1 MTEKPVAI
9 SMLLPTR
16 GRTTSLKTSLLTL
29 AELAD
34 DPHSIE
40 MLLAFDDDD
49 TASYAWF
56 AANIAPR
63 LDEIGVRYTAMGF
76 ERLGYIRLNEYLNEL
91 AKSARGDWLF
101 FWGDDAV
108 MRSQGWDT
116 RVREQTGRFRVL
128 RMPTHN
134 GHPYAIF
141 PIVPRSWF
149 EMFGYLSPHQLTD
162 TWCSYIG
169 YMLDIM
175 QDIDVDVLHDR
186 ADLTGNNNDETF
198 ANRPMLEG
206 NPHDPRDFYH
216 ANWNQRRIED
226 CAKLAETLRS
236 QGEDVSWWDLARQ
249 GQQDPFAK
257 MLALRNGEKIR
268 LGR

>member
-1 MTEKPVAI
+1 MTDKPVAI

-16 GRTTSLKTSLLTL
+16 GRTHSLKTALLTL

-34 DPHSIE
+34 DPGQIE

-49 TASYAWF
+49 SVSYQWF
-56 AANIAPR
+56 ADNIAPQ
-63 LDEIGVRYTAMGF
+63 LDALGVRYTAMGF
-76 ERLGYIRLNEYLNEL
+76 ERLGYIRLNEYLNVL
-91 AKSARGDWLF
+91 AQSAQGDWLF

-108 MRSQGWDT
+108 MKSQGWDS
-116 RVREQTGRFRVL
+116 RILEQAGRFRVL

-141 PIVPRSWF
+141 PIVPRQWF

-198 ANRPMLEG
+198 QNRPMLEG

-216 ANWNQRRIED
+216 ANWNQRRMQD
-226 CAKLAETLRS
+226 ADRLAAMLRD
-236 QGEDVSWWDLARQ
+236 QGEDVTWWDRCKS

-257 MLALRNGEKIR
+257 MAALRRGESLR

>member
-1 MTEKPVAI
+1 MQTKTPKI

-16 GRTTSLKTSLLTL
+16 GRTTSLKTALLTL

-34 DPHSIE
+34 DPTNVE

-49 TASYAWF
+49 VASYEWF
-56 AANIAPR
+56 EENIAPR
-63 LDEIGVRYTAMGF
+63 LDELGVAYTAMGF
-76 ERLGYIRLNEYLNEL
+76 ERLGYLRLNEYLNKL
-91 AKSARGDWLF
+91 AESAQGDWLF

-108 MRSQGWDT
+108 MRSRGWDT
-116 RVREQTGRFRVL
+116 EIIQHTGEFKVL

-141 PIVPRSWF
+141 PIVPRAWF

-162 TWCSYIG
+162 TWCSYVG

-216 ANWNQRRIED
+216 ADWNQRRGQD
-226 CAKLAETLRS
+226 ATRLADHLRN
-236 QGEDVSWWDLARQ
+236 QGVDMSWWDRVIK
-249 GQQDPFAK
+249 GEQDPFDK
-257 MLALRNGEKIR
+257 MRRLRQGEKIR
-268 LGR
+268 LGT

>member
-1 MTEKPVAI
+1 MTTNKPAI

-16 GRTTSLKTSLLTL
+16 GRTQSLRTALVSL

-49 TASYAWF
+49 TASYDWF
-56 AANIAPR
+56 SANIAPD
-63 LDEIGVRYTAMGF
+63 LDRMGVRYTAMGF
-76 ERLGYIRLNEYLNEL
+76 ERLGYLRLNEYLNEL
-91 AKSARGDWLF
+91 AQSAQGDWLL

-108 MRSQGWDT
+108 MRSAGWDS
-116 RVREQTGRFRVL
+116 RIHEHTGSFRVL

-141 PIVPRSWF
+141 PIVPRQWF
-149 EMFGYLSPHQLTD
+149 DLFGYLSPHQLTD

-216 ANWNQRRIED
+216 ADWGQRRID
-226 CAKLAETLRS
+226 DAHRLADTLRS
-236 QGEDVSWWDLARQ
+236 QGEDVSWWDRVRR
-249 GQQDPFAK
+249 GEQDPFVK
-257 MLALRNGEKIR
+257 MAALRRGEKIR

>member
-1 MTEKPVAI
+1 
-9 SMLLPTR
+9 MLLPTR
-16 GRTTSLKTSLLTL
+16 GRTTSLKTALHTL
-29 AELAD
+29 ADLAD
-34 DPHSIE
+34 DPTRIE

-49 TASYAWF
+49 TESYQWF
-56 AANIAPR
+56 VDHIAPHLNDR
-63 LDEIGVRYTAMGF
+63 GVRYTAMGF
-76 ERLGYIRLNEYLNEL
+76 ERLGYLRLNEYLNAL
-91 AKSARGDWLF
+91 AQHAQGDWLF

-108 MRSQGWDT
+108 MRSAGWDS
-116 RVREQTGRFRVL
+116 RIIEQNKFRVL

-141 PIVPRSWF
+141 PIVPRQWY

-162 TWCSYIG
+162 TWCSYLG

-206 NPHDPRDFYH
+206 NPYDPRDFYH
-216 ANWNQRRIED
+216 ASWNSRRVED
-226 CAKLAETLRS
+226 ARRLAEALRQ
-236 QGEDVSWWDLARQ
+236 QGEDMSWWDAVITGKQDPFQKMAAIRQ
-249 GQQDPFAK
+249 GQSIK
-257 MLALRNGEKIR
+257 
-268 LGR
+268 LGT